1 MYTILASKYIKR
13 QKMNNFTYYNPTK
26 IEFGK
31 EKENN
36 IGEYLAQSGI
46 KKVLLHYGAGSIKKN
61 GLYERIIISLNKNN
75 IEFQEL
81 SGVVSNPLL
90 SKVNEGITL
99 AKENNIEAIL
109 AVGGGSVADSAKAI
123 AAGAKYDGDVW
134 DFFIHKAQ
142 ISEAL
147 PVFTVMTLSATASEM
162 NGNSVIINEY
172 TKQKYSISS
181 VLLNPVVSVINPE
194 LMATVSKEYLAYSA
208 VDIISHCI
216 EVYFTASTHPHFNSR
231 IVEAIIKTVIETTEI
246 LLENPNDYDAR
257 AEFAWAAIQ
266 GLNGLTPAGTE
277 GGSFP
282 NHMIEH
288 SLSALYNVAH
298 GAGLSVVIPAWMKWY
313 KEQNTAQFKRF
324 AKEIF
329 NSDDENIGIERLES
343 WFSKIGAPVTLEE
356 AKIPREGIEELAENA
371 YGTSKVWGMGEVY
384 SKETIAEILE
394 KA

>member
-1 MYTILASKYIKR
+1 
-13 QKMNNFTYYNPTK
+13 MNDFIYYNPTK

-31 EKENN
+31 GKENN
-36 IGEYLAQSGI
+36 IGQYI
-46 KKVLLHYGAGSIKKN
+46 KEAKVEKVLLVSGTGSIKKS
-61 GLYERIIISLNKNN
+61 GLYDRVIESLTKHGISY
-75 IEFQEL
+75 EEL
-81 SGVVSNPLL
+81 DGVVSNPLL
-90 SKVNEGITL
+90 SRVYDGIKIV
-99 AKENNIEAIL
+99 KEKKLQAVF

-134 DFFIHKAQ
+134 DFFINKAQ
-142 ISEAL
+142 ITEAL
-147 PVFTVMTLSATASEM
+147 PVFTVMTLAATASEM
-162 NGNSVIINEY
+162 NGNSVVMNDK

-181 VLLNPVVSVINPE
+181 VLVNPVVSVINPE

-208 VDIISHCI
+208 VDIIAHSI
-216 EVYFTASTHPHFNSR
+216 EVYFTASVHPKFNSR
-231 IVEAIIKTVIETTEI
+231 IVESIIKTVMETTEV

-257 AEFAWAAIQ
+257 AEFAWVAIQ
-266 GLNGLTPAGTE
+266 ALNGLTPAGTE

-313 KEQNTAQFKRF
+313 ENQNPVQFQRF

-329 NSDDENIGIERLES
+329 NEDTSRKGIEKLEA
-343 WFSKIGAPVTLEE
+343 WFRKIGSPTTL
-356 AKIPREGIEELAENA
+356 ADASILREGIEELAINA
-371 YGTSKVWGMGEVY
+371 SELAKIWGMGVLY
-384 SKETIAEILE
+384 SKDTIAEILE